1 MSAVTDDPAYWN
13 DMAARYAAMAAPF
26 TGHFARAS
34 LADIAIGPGVRLADI
49 ATGTG
54 ALALWAADQGATVT
68 AIDFAPAMVASV
80 AARGHPR
87 VIASEMDGQALDLPT
102 GHFDIVASVFGVMLF
117 PDWRAGLAEMARV
130 CRPGGTGVVTV
141 WRNPEGAAI
150 FQWVA
155 EIREQLYPGA
165 PRPEPASGMIA
176 LSDPTRLAAEM
187 VAAGFANA
195 RVRSETRDFQLDL
208 RLLDDPDKA
217 LAGMPLW
224 STLSPSQRSEVQAE
238 MTLQVKRSGA
248 TQTFPISS
256 TALIATATLPG

>member
-1 MSAVTDDPAYWN
+1 MTEATADPAYWN

-26 TGHFARAS
+26 TGHFARES
-34 LADIAIGPGVRLADI
+34 LADIAIGPGVKLADI

-80 AARGHPR
+80 AAHGHPR
-87 VIASEMDGQALDLPT
+87 VTAIEMDGQALDLPA
-102 GHFDIVASVFGVMLF
+102 GCFDVVASVFGVMLF

-150 FQWVA
+150 FQWIA
-155 EIREQLYPGA
+155 EIREQLYPGV
-165 PRPEPASGMIA
+165 PRPEPASGMTA
-176 LSDPTRLAAEM
+176 LSDPGRLGAEL
-187 VAAGFANA
+187 VEAGFANPQ
-195 RVRSETRDFQLDL
+195 VRSETHDFQFDL

-217 LAGMPLW
+217 FADMPLW
-224 STLSPSQRSEVQAE
+224 STLSPSQRLEVRAE
-238 MTLQVKRSGA
+238 MALQVARSGV
-248 TQTFPISS
+248 THMLPIAS